1 MSTPKIQPK
10 LELEGGDLFVV
21 VDGLRVAKRG
31 RPGTQAAKAWIP
43 LKRGWRVFDGTD
55 GAVQVEHRPEEDD
68 GEE

>member
-1 MSTPKIQPK
+1 MSGPKIRPK
-10 LELEGGDLFVV
+10 LEPDGNDLYVV

-43 LKRGWRVFDGTD
+43 LKPGWTVFDGAN
-55 GAVQVEHRPEEDD
+55 GAVQVEHRPWEDD